1 MSFWGSFFGDDQREA
16 IQQAQ
21 QQAQQQLLAGKNQA
35 IGTTGDYLNQSLGF
49 LQPDMQAG
57 QVGRDAYMAAL
68 GLSGPGAQQGFF
80 SNYMTDPGFQS
91 SLDAGVQALDRSAAS
106 RGLLRSG
113 GQQKSLF
120 DFGQRAW
127 LGNFGDRLNR
137 LAVFLPLGSQA
148 GQTAAGLTTGA
159 GNRICDIQFG
169 TGQLFANQS
178 IGTGNAMAQAYG
190 VGPQNVLGAL
200 NSVGKI
206 AAAAAMSDARL
217 KENVYQ
223 VGELYDGQPVYV
235 FNFKGDDT
243 PIIGLMAQDVEKIM
257 PEAISEVNGY
267 KAVRYDLATMPS
279 RRMGL

>member
-1 MSFWGSFFGDDQREA
+1 MGFFSSFFGDDQRDA

-137 LAVFLPLGSQA
+137 LAGFLPLGSQA

-159 GNRICDIQFG
+159 GNRIGDIQFG

-190 VGPQNVLGAL
+190 VGPQNVLGGLNAL
-200 NSVGKI
+200 AGIAKSTAGFMPGSKANVGP
-206 AAAAAMSDARL
+206 
-217 KENVYQ
+217 YQ
-223 VGELYDGQPVYV
+223 MY
-235 FNFKGDDT
+235 
-243 PIIGLMAQDVEKIM
+243 
-257 PEAISEVNGY
+257 GY
-267 KAVRYDLATMPS
+267 P
-279 RRMGL
+279 